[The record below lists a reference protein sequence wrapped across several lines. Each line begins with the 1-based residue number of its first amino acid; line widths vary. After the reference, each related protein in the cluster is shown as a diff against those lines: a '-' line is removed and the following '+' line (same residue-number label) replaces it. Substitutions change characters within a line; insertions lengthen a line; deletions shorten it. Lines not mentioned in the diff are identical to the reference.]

1 MEQIPIEVIL
11 KAEAFI
17 SNLSEEDQEKLW
29 YIYEEEQPHLILVFY
44 NMLKD
49 IKDKNIIAKC
59 QYLYLVIYR
68 SYKYYGVKLAP
79 LKHEKVMDIH
89 FKIAEILFKNESKFQ
104 SGDGIWI
111 EMKMFIQQD
120 NLVDFIIIFLI
131 GPPDNPYNFKII
143 DDFQASNAELIT
155 SIIILNNEMKKHIG
169 DEIN

>member
-59 QYLYLVIYR
+59 QYLY
-68 SYKYYGVKLAP
+68 
-79 LKHEKVMDIH
+79 
-89 FKIAEILFKNESKFQ
+89 
-104 SGDGIWI
+104 
-111 EMKMFIQQD
+111 
-120 NLVDFIIIFLI
+120 
-131 GPPDNPYNFKII
+131 
-143 DDFQASNAELIT
+143 
-155 SIIILNNEMKKHIG
+155 
-169 DEIN
+169 